1 MSAEI
6 LHDVRVA
13 PSILAADFTRLGDQ
27 VSEVMDAGAR
37 VIHVDVMDGHFV
49 PRISF
54 GALAVEALDQQVH
67 DAGGFLD
74 VHLMIERPE
83 RWVDDFASA
92 GADAITIHREATPHV
107 NYALS
112 AIREKGC
119 MAGLA
124 LNPGTP
130 FASNALKG
138 FYDLLLCMTVNP
150 GWGGQP
156 YIEGSDERVAGL
168 RKGLPEGVPLEV
180 DGGIDTATA
189 KGAAEAGATV
199 FVAGS
204 SIFGAPEPGDA
215 YRSIAEAVGAD

>member
-1 MSAEI
+1 MSALNKI
-6 LHDVRVA
+6 KVA
-13 PSILAADFTRLGDQ
+13 PSILAADFARLGSQ
-27 VSEVMDAGAR
+27 VQEVMDAGAR

-119 MAGLA
+119 VAGLA

-156 YIEGSDERVAGL
+156 YIDGSDVRIAGL
-168 RKGLPEGVPLEV
+168 RKSLPEGVPLEA
-180 DGGIDTATA
+180 DGGIDTDTA
-189 KGAAEAGATV
+189 VGAAEAGATV

-204 SIFGAPEPGDA
+204 SVFGAPEPGDA
-215 YRSIAEAVGAD
+215 YRSLAEAVGAE